1 MLSHCHRMEFNI
13 RESLIPPHN
22 NYTNF
27 SMNRDWKPEEFTP
40 LRFLLPDHNLA
51 VENTILAGTE
61 DKFC

>member
-1 MLSHCHRMEFNI
+1 MEFNI

-22 NYTNF
+22 NSTNF

-40 LRFLLPDHNLA
+40 LHFLLPDHNLA

-61 DKFC
+61 DEFC